1 MLPFTTPSPTP
12 NPADIPTEPWEATPG
27 VEGFLLGFF
36 FLGIVLAFLM
46 WSMNRRLRKINH
58 AATSEQ
64 RRAEEARAAKAAA
77 SGAEPAVTAGTAPTP
92 QTAETAGDEPR
103 EKPES

>member
-1 MLPFTTPSPTP
+1 MLPFSTPSPTP

-36 FLGIVLAFLM
+36 LIGIALAFLM

-58 AATSEQ
+58 AAASEK
-64 RRAEEARAAKAAA
+64 RRADEARAARADAAEKEP
-77 SGAEPAVTAGTAPTP
+77 SSDPQVTDEPADD
-92 QTAETAGDEPR
+92 ETRGK
-103 EKPES
+103 KPDA

>member
-36 FLGIVLAFLM
+36 LIGIALAFLM

-64 RRAEEARAAKAAA
+64 RRADEARAAKAAA
-77 SGAEPAVTAGTAPTP
+77 SGAEPAVTAGTAATP
-92 QTAETAGDEPR
+92 QTAETKDDEPR
-103 EKPES
+103 EESES

>member
-36 FLGIVLAFLM
+36 FLGIALAALM
-46 WSMNRRLRKINH
+46 WSMNRHLRRIKH

-64 RRAEEARAAKAAA
+64 RRADEARAAKAAA
-77 SGAEPAVTAGTAPTP
+77 GQAEPTVPGGTAAAA
-92 QTAETAGDEPR
+92 QTAETVGDDPR
-103 EKPES
+103 DRPEA